1 MNKKSKAVYYCRVS
15 TDDDSQ
21 LSSIASQKSESV
33 KVIEDNH
40 WQLVDGY
47 IEM

>member
-1 MNKKSKAVYYCRVS
+1 MYKKPKAVYYCRVS
-15 TDDDSQ
+15 TDDDNQ
-21 LSSIASQKSESV
+21 TSSIVNQKKESL

-47 IEM
+47 IER